1 MKPTNKDPF
10 EELLCRTFAAD
21 SLPSEETQQALLAQL
36 EEKEKISMKHTSIK
50 RTPIIAAALCLALS
64 VTALASWH
72 FLSASSVADKVAPSL
87 SEAFANEDA
96 TKLNAVRTQNGYIVS
111 LLGITSGE
119 ALTESDA
126 DLNNNSTYAV
136 VAIAKEDGTPI
147 DSVNQS
153 YFVSPLIQ
161 GLEAWKYNIAS
172 MSGSY
177 SEFTEDG
184 ILYRLIECDDIQM
197 FADRNLYLCVT
208 DTPFYENAAFV
219 ANAEGHLSENPAYEG
234 LNVLFDL
241 PLDESKADPEAAEKY
256 IDALW
261 PDED

>member
-1 MKPTNKDPF
+1 MKQNKEDRF
-10 EELLCRTFAAD
+10 EELLCHTFAAD
-21 SLPSEETQQALLAQL
+21 SLPSEATQQALLAHL
-36 EEKEKISMKHTSIK
+36 EEKEKISMKHISIK

-87 SEAFANEDA
+87 SEAFADEDA
-96 TKLNAVRTQNGYIVS
+96 TKLNAVRAQNGYIVS
-111 LLGITSGE
+111 LLGLTSGE

-126 DLNNNSTYAV
+126 DLNDTSTYAV
-136 VAIAKEDGTPI
+136 VAIAKEDGTPV
-147 DSVNQS
+147 DSASQP

-172 MSGSY
+172 MSGGY
-177 SEFTEDG
+177 SEFVEDG

-197 FADRNLYLCVT
+197 LADRSLYLCVT
-208 DTPFYENAAFV
+208 DTTFYAKDAFLV
-219 ANAEGHLSENPAYEG
+219 DDEGHLSENPSYEG

-241 PLDESKADPEAAEKY
+241 PLDASKADPEAAQKY
-256 IDALW
+256 IDDLW
-261 PDED
+261 PEE

>member
-10 EELLCRTFAAD
+10 EELLCHIFAAD
-21 SLPSEETQQALLAQL
+21 NTPPKETQQALLAHL
-36 EEKEKISMKHTSIK
+36 EEKEKNSMKHTSIK

-64 VTALASWH
+64 VTAMASWH
-72 FLSASSVADKVAPSL
+72 FRNAASVADRVAPSL
-87 SEAFANEDA
+87 SEAFADEDA
-96 TKLNAVRTQNGYIVS
+96 AKLNAVRTQDGYIVS

-126 DLNNNSTYAV
+126 DLNDNSTYAV
-136 VAIAKEDGTPI
+136 VAIAKEDGTAI

-177 SEFTEDG
+177 SEFVEDG
-184 ILYRLIECDDIQM
+184 ILYRLIECDDIQL
-197 FADRNLYLCVT
+197 FADRMLYLCVT
-208 DTPFYENAAFV
+208 DTPFYEKDAFLIDD
-219 ANAEGHLSENPAYEG
+219 EGHLSENPAYEG

-241 PLDESKADPEAAEKY
+241 PLDTSKADPEAAQKY
-256 IDALW
+256 IDDLW
-261 PDED
+261 PEE

>member
-21 SLPSEETQQALLAQL
+21 SPPPEDIQQALLVHL
-36 EEKEKISMKHTSIK
+36 EEKEKNSMNYPPIK

-72 FLSASSVADKVAPSL
+72 FLSAASVADKVAPSL

-96 TKLNAVRTQNGYIVS
+96 TKLNAIRTQDGYIVS
-111 LLGITSGE
+111 LLGITRGE
-119 ALTESDA
+119 ALTESSN
-126 DLNNNSTYAV
+126 DLNDNSTYAV
-136 VAIAKEDGTPI
+136 VAIARENGTPV
-147 DSVNQS
+147 DSASQP

-172 MSGSY
+172 MGGAY

-184 ILYRLIECDDIQM
+184 VLYRLIECDDIQL

-208 DTPFYENAAFV
+208 DTPFYENNAFITDD
-219 ANAEGHLSENPAYEG
+219 EGRLSENPAYEG

-241 PLDESKADPEAAEKY
+241 PLDASKADPEAAQAY
-256 IDALW
+256 IAALW
-261 PDED
+261 PCKE